1 MFTSVFKCVFISGEG
16 WIQCMFEREGESEQM
31 FERERERGEN
41 KIRIKRVEEEEVLNG
56 RAKNIKGID

>member
-16 WIQCMFEREGESEQM
+16 WIQCMFERGESEQM

-41 KIRIKRVEEEEVLNG
+41 KIRIKRVEEEKVLNG